1 MKSKLKSLVILS
13 VVICFTILLGSCSND
28 DSNRNNITIEQ
39 KEVNTANISKKW
51 IVTHFVFSKTC
62 AAGERLQYQL
72 SSIHLDLR
80 NGRYSAIDKYSL
92 KEDEG
97 IWEMKDDIIELI
109 SNEGLTHL
117 KIRVNKLSN
126 NEMEAEVLE
135 HEDIIGVELISE
147 R

>member
-13 VVICFTILLGSCSND
+13 VVICFTILLGSFNND
-28 DSNRNNITIEQ
+28 DSNRNNITTEQ
-39 KEVNTANISKKW
+39 KEINTANVSKKW

-62 AAGERLQYQL
+62 AAGDRAQYQL
-72 SSIHLDLR
+72 SSIHLDLKS
-80 NGRYSAIDKYSL
+80 GRYSAIDKYSL

-97 IWEMKDDIIELI
+97 TWEMKDGIIDLI

-117 KIRVNKLSN
+117 KIRINKLSN

-135 HEDIIGVELISE
+135 NDDIIGVELISSK
-147 R
+147 